1 MTKRIL
7 VTGGAGFIGSHLC
20 ERLLAEGHEVV
31 CVDNFLTGSERN
43 IARMHEDP
51 KFKFIRHDVTNDLH
65 VAGSLDFVLHF
76 ASAASPVDYA
86 KFGIKT
92 LKANAIGTHKM
103 LGVAKAKDQVL
114 LQIRAADGLDDVH
127 VCLELGP
134 SRGAVRILDLRPGCE
149 AYRRNVPMKPAPP
162 VTRILFV
169 ML

>member
-20 ERLLAEGHEVV
+20 ERLLREGHDVV

-43 IARMHEDP
+43 IARLHEDP
-51 KFKFIRHDVTNDLH
+51 RFKFIRHDVTNDLH

-103 LGVAKAKDQVL
+103 LGIAKAKGATFLLASTSEVYGDPQVN
-114 LQIRAADGLDDVH
+114 
-127 VCLELGP
+127 P
-134 SRGAVRILDLRPGCE
+134 
-149 AYRRNVPMKPAPP
+149 
-162 VTRILFV
+162 
-169 ML
+169 

>member
-43 IARMHEDP
+43 IAQLHENP

-76 ASAASPVDYA
+76 ASGGEPRRLREVRHQDAQGERPRDAQDA
-86 KFGIKT
+86 RDREGER
-92 LKANAIGTHKM
+92 G
-103 LGVAKAKDQVL
+103 
-114 LQIRAADGLDDVH
+114 DV
-127 VCLELGP
+127 P
-134 SRGAVRILDLRPGCE
+134 ARLDLRGV
-149 AYRRNVPMKPAPP
+149 RRPAGEPAA
-162 VTRILFV
+162 
-169 ML
+169 